1 MEMKQLTYDEIQTKA
16 FMEASQLF
24 VPPSA
29 KKTAIHMHQ
38 HTHAHGIRL
47 QVSGVALSF
56 LLPPQM

>member
-1 MEMKQLTYDEIQTKA
+1 MKQLTYDEIQTKA

-47 QVSGVALSF
+47 QVSDVA
-56 LLPPQM
+56 